1 MNLRSTAPTALF
13 DSKSKKMALD
23 SSELVMKWRTTGRYG
38 LRLLQSSDK
47 LEGAILSAIVL
58 GGALGGYFTVTTQGL
73 HGQRNRRSPD

>member
-1 MNLRSTAPTALF
+1 
-13 DSKSKKMALD
+13 
-23 SSELVMKWRTTGRYG
+23 MKWRTTGRYG